1 MSATEIFIAG
11 KHSLFPERLIEEAA
25 AALDAAMK
33 KNFRIAV
40 TETVTSG
47 LVSACLT
54 SVPGASQ
61 IFERGYVLYHESA
74 KASGLGLPPDVAAK
88 YGAVSR
94 EVTVGLAVGALANSG
109 AGVAVAVT
117 GYAGPGGGSEAN
129 PVGTIYLAAAS
140 HGSETRTERHVF
152 SGSRDN
158 VRLNAVLAALR
169 LLVRQIEA

>member
-11 KHSLFPERLIEEAA
+11 DASFFPEELIEAA
-25 AALDAAMK
+25 TAALDAAKK
-33 KNFRIAV
+33 KNLRIGVA
-40 TETVTSG
+40 ETVTSG

-54 SVPGASQ
+54 SVSGASQ

-74 KASGLGLPPDVAAK
+74 KTSGLGLAPDVAAQ

-94 EVTVGLAVGALANSG
+94 EVTVGLAEGVLANSG
-109 AGVAVAVT
+109 AGAALAVT
-117 GYAGPGGGSEAN
+117 GYAGPSGGSAAN
-129 PVGTIYLAAAS
+129 PIGTIHIAAAS
-140 HGSETRTERHVF
+140 RGSGTRTERHIF